1 MLNQHLP
8 ARLQKPHGPSAKRAP
23 WAWLF
28 LLGLLTAMVV
38 APRAVDA
45 ADAAELRIVVHPS
58 NAMRS
63 AAPSF
68 LADAFLKK
76 VTRWPSGET
85 IRPLDQVPASPVR
98 RLFSRSILKK
108 TVTAVRSYWQ
118 QRIFSGRDVPPPEL
132 DSDAAVI
139 AYVERNPGAVGYVS
153 SGAKLGTA
161 RELQV
166 Q

>member
-1 MLNQHLP
+1 MPNQHLP
-8 ARLQKPHGPSAKRAP
+8 AQSQKPRGSWLGRAA
-23 WAWLF
+23 WASF
-28 LLGLLTAMVV
+28 ALLGLLLGMVV

-45 ADAAELRIVVHPS
+45 ADAADLRIVVHPS
-58 NAMRS
+58 NATRS
-63 AAPSF
+63 DAPSF

-85 IRPLDQVPASPVR
+85 IRPLDQIPSSPVR

-153 SGAKLGTA
+153 SGAKLGTT

-166 Q
+166 E

>member
-1 MLNQHLP
+1 MP
-8 ARLQKPHGPSAKRAP
+8 SQKPPPQSRKLRGPGVRQGP
-23 WAWLF
+23 WAWL
-28 LLGLLTAMVV
+28 LALALALGLASV
-38 APRAVDA
+38 PRGVDA

-58 NAMRS
+58 NAARS

-85 IRPLDQVPASPVR
+85 IRPLDQVPSNPVR
-98 RLFSRSILKK
+98 RLFSRSILKR

-153 SGAKLGTA
+153 SGAKLGGA

>member
-1 MLNQHLP
+1 MPNQHLP
-8 ARLQKPHGPSAKRAP
+8 VQSRSPRGPSVRRTA
-23 WAWLF
+23 WAWLI
-28 LLGLLTAMVV
+28 LVGLLLSTMV
-38 APRAVDA
+38 APRSVGA
-45 ADAAELRIVVHPS
+45 ADTAELRIVVHPS

-85 IRPLDQVPASPVR
+85 IRPLDQAPSSPVR

-108 TVTAVRSYWQ
+108 TVSAVRSYWQ

-139 AYVERNPGAVGYVS
+139 AYVERNPGAIGYVS
-153 SGAKLGTA
+153 SAAKLGTT

-166 Q
+166 P

>member
-1 MLNQHLP
+1 MPNQHLP
-8 ARLQKPHGPSAKRAP
+8 AKVRKPRSPRVERRR
-23 WAWLF
+23 WAWLVA
-28 LLGLLTAMVV
+28 LGLLLGV
-38 APRAVDA
+38 AGTPRGVGA
-45 ADAAELRIVVHPS
+45 ADPELRIVVHPS

-63 AAPSF
+63 AEPSF

-85 IRPLDQVPASPVR
+85 IRPLDQAPASPVR

-108 TVTAVRSYWQ
+108 TVAAVRSYWQ
-118 QRIFSGRDVPPPEL
+118 QRIFSGRDVPPPEV

-153 SGAKLGTA
+153 SGAKLGSA